1 MAEDPLPVVIRAHLH
16 IERDLINFITATGH
30 PQKQIPSK
38 YAHRVQLALRLGLP
52 TEFTKRLVF
61 LGKLRNRF
69 AVTPRPA
76 LSLVSSIELTRRY
89 GKRPFF
95 AH

>member
-76 LSLVSSIELTRRY
+76 LSLVSLIELTRRY